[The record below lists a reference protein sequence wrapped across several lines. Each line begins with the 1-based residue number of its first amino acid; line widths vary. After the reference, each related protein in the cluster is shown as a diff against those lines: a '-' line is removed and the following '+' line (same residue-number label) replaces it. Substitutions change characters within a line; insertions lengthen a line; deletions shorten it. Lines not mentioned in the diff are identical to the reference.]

1 MANTCN
7 VRSIIESYNEIT
19 IEQEISESIFMLSLF
34 DKQFLFIAPE
44 KDDSTSRVDI
54 YLYNNDG
61 ADFPHVML
69 KETAIDN
76 ACGLLP
82 AGVYRYVCLYE
93 HESIVFSVISYEDK
107 VYDTINRLIELL
119 SMNRFEIERE
129 FQKEFMYYWN
139 FSSCGTRKYFV
150 YLSQDTYFSKMELF
164 FGAKQET
171 RIIEPGL
178 DLSDI
183 NDRVKNERKWIQ
195 HFEYDSFFI
204 PITDCRGIVPPHRG
218 FCWTA
223 EEISNI
229 IYNYQIEH
237 ISFETYQKLKCTI
250 PKTKDIIIV
259 FGISFQHTRA
269 FFAVLIKCKNLSG
282 RTLQQKLMTDIL
294 ATEPLY
300 TKRSDYL
307 ALNQSIGNDVSM
319 IGKKVL
325 LVGAGSLGSYVAFEL
340 VKNGTS
346 SLTVFDG
353 DILEEENVLRWAYG
367 GIGKGSNKAQTLE
380 ILLNLLHPQIRV
392 TAVPKDI
399 DEEAIVEQSS
409 LVDMVIITIGNSDT
423 QLKLNR
429 ALKDARSSI
438 PVIYVWLEAGGENS
452 HILLV
457 NYQKNGCFECLYTDS
472 DGKPTN
478 NRSIMSSEDTYTSR
492 VIHNGCGGTRAAYGT
507 AILCRTV
514 AALLELIGQIATM
527 SINESK
533 LIDISADHVMPSD
546 TCFPLEVCN
555 CCGTAKQ

>member
-7 VRSIIESYNEIT
+7 IRSIIESYNEIT
-19 IEQEISESIFMLSLF
+19 IEQEISDRILMLSLF
-34 DKQFLFIAPE
+34 GKQFLLIAPD
-44 KDDSTSRVDI
+44 KDDSTSRGDI
-54 YLYNNDG
+54 YLYNDDG
-61 ADFPHVML
+61 ASFPHIML
-69 KETAIDN
+69 RKTTIDN
-76 ACGLLP
+76 TDGSLP

-93 HESIVFSVISYEDK
+93 HESVVFSVISYEDK
-107 VYDTINRLIELL
+107 VYDIIDRLIELL

-139 FSSCGTRKYFV
+139 FSSSGTRKYFV
-150 YLSQDTYFSKMELF
+150 YLSQDTCFSKMELYF
-164 FGAKQET
+164 SAKQET

-178 DLSDI
+178 ELSDI
-183 NDRVKNERKWIQ
+183 NDRDKKERKWIQ

-229 IYNYQIEH
+229 VYNYQIEH
-237 ISFETYQKLKCTI
+237 ISLDTYQKLKNTI

-259 FGISFQHTRA
+259 FGMSFQQTRA
-269 FFAVLIKCKNLSG
+269 YCAVLIKCKNLSN

-294 ATEPLY
+294 AIEPLY
-300 TKRSDYL
+300 TKRNDYL
-307 ALNQSIGNDVSM
+307 ALTQSIGNDTSIV
-319 IGKKVL
+319 GKKVL

-340 VKNGTS
+340 VKNGIS

-353 DILEEENVLRWAYG
+353 DILEEENILRWAYG
-367 GIGKGSNKAQTLE
+367 GLGKGANKAKTLE
-380 ILLNLLHPQIRV
+380 LLLNLLHPQIRV
-392 TAVPKDI
+392 TAVPKNI
-399 DEEAIVEQSS
+399 DEEEIVEQSAF
-409 LVDMVIITIGNSDT
+409 VDMVIVTIGNSDI

-429 ALKDARSSI
+429 ALKAVRSSV
-438 PVIYVWLEAGGENS
+438 PVIYVWLEAGGKNS
-452 HILLV
+452 HIMLV
-457 NYQKNGCFECLYTDS
+457 NYEKSGCFECLYTDL
-472 DGKPTN
+472 DGNPTN

-514 AALLELIGQIATM
+514 AALLELIGQITTM